1 MEKLEDLFIKCCIN
15 SYRTWEINEYTKK
28 MEPLPY
34 RSSDLYEWAKEFYEK
49 GVDFFYAEP
58 VNPDDIY
65 GKLKLTEPKYVYKLK
80 RPLTED
86 EYKEIIKR
94 HEK

>member
-28 MEPLPY
+28 MGPLLY
-34 RSSDLYEWAKEFYEK
+34 RRPDLYEWAKEFYEK
-49 GVDFFYAEP
+49 GEDFFYAEP
-58 VNPDDIY
+58 VNPDDRY